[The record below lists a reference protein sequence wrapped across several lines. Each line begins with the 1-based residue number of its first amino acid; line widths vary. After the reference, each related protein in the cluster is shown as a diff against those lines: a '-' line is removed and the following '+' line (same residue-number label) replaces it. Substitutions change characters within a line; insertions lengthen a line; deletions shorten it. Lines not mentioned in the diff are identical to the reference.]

1 MAYKGV
7 LRVEISELIRRWRAG
22 HSQRRIATGTGLSRD
37 TVSRYIAAAQA
48 LGASREG
55 PELSEEQLSRLAAIG
70 QPGPRQVET
79 PSEELLA
86 PWADQIHRWLTGDRL
101 QMTRIQELL
110 GQRNCRVSYASLQR
124 FVARRHWRRPRRLTV
139 RMEDTPPGE
148 VAEMD
153 FGRLGLLHDPATG
166 HRRAVWALLVVLGYS
181 RHSFLWPTHSQKLED
196 VIAGLESA
204 WACSGGIPKY
214 LVIDNCPPAVATAD
228 PLHPVFTRGFL
239 EYSQHRGFIVDS
251 ARARHPKDKPKVE
264 RSVPYARERFFKGGE
279 FQDLADVRGQ
289 TQRWC
294 RDVAGL
300 RIHGTTYR
308 QPLMVFQDEER
319 QALLPW
325 DGEPYEI
332 ADWREAKV
340 HQDHHIQCLR
350 SLYSIPSSLCPPGQ
364 KVEVRVDSKLVRI
377 YHRGQLIKT
386 HVRQPR
392 GGRSTDNADYP
403 AELSA
408 YTTRAPDR
416 IKASAKELGPS
427 VAEFADRLFEGPL
440 PWAKVRQGHKLLRLG
455 ERYTAKR
462 LDAAC
467 RRALEV
473 DLIDVTRLERILVQ
487 ALEEETTPKL
497 PESLPEGRFA
507 RPGSAFSHTNQYR
520 RTA

>member
-22 HSQRRIATGTGLSRD
+22 QSQRRIATGTGLSRD
-37 TVSRYIAAAQA
+37 TVARYITAAQA
-48 LGASREG
+48 LGVSREG

-101 QMTRIQELL
+101 QLTRIQELL
-110 GQRNCRVSYASLQR
+110 GQRDCRVSYASLQR
-124 FVARRHWRRPRRLTV
+124 FVARRRWRRPRRLTV

-153 FGRLGLLHDPATG
+153 FGRLGLVHDPKTG
-166 HRRAVWALLVVLGYS
+166 RRRAVYALLVVLGYS
-181 RHSFLWPTHSQKLED
+181 RHSFLWATHSQKLED

-204 WACSGGIPKY
+204 WACFGGIPKY

-228 PLHPVFTRGFL
+228 PLHPVYTRGFL

-279 FQDLADVRGQ
+279 FQDLADVREQ
-289 TQRWC
+289 AQRWC

-308 QPLMVFQDEER
+308 QPLVVFQDEER

-325 DGEPYEI
+325 DGEAYEI
-332 ADWREAKV
+332 ADWRHAKV
-340 HQDHHIQCLR
+340 HQDHHIQCQQA
-350 SLYSIPSSLCPPGQ
+350 LYSIPFSLCPPGQ

-386 HVRQPR
+386 PPPPAQ
-392 GGRSTDNADYP
+392 GR
-403 AELSA
+403 
-408 YTTRAPDR
+408 
-416 IKASAKELGPS
+416 
-427 VAEFADRLFEGPL
+427 
-440 PWAKVRQGHKLLRLG
+440 KVH
-455 ERYTAKR
+455 
-462 LDAAC
+462 
-467 RRALEV
+467 
-473 DLIDVTRLERILVQ
+473 
-487 ALEEETTPKL
+487 
-497 PESLPEGRFA
+497 
-507 RPGSAFSHTNQYR
+507 
-520 RTA
+520 